1 MDEEAS
7 SWIRRTKFSH
17 TVCHRFDSS
26 RLASI
31 PMTPLPNRSSSLKAR
46 PEPVSRILSTGPNVV
61 QVQQSLSMNKHRA
74 VSPTPQVRLSDTF
87 KEARSNQKRFSTP
100 RPRRKYQEKGIHGKL
115 IHRDSLEATR
125 TPKILGSKSPSNTS
139 PLRHFTSVKFHDKT
153 KSHKESTW
161 SKYFDHGAGRV
172 TSVETANEHMV
183 ELSKLF
189 LGLRFA
195 HGAHSQLYH
204 GIYMDEAVAV
214 KIIRVPDDD
223 ENGALRAR
231 LENQFIREVTLLS
244 RLHHPNVIKVII
256 FLTIGIILFFLIF
269 IFS

>member
-17 TVCHRFDSS
+17 TVYNRLDTS
-26 RLASI
+26 RLTSI
-31 PMTPLPNRSSSLKAR
+31 SVTPLPTRVLSLKSR
-46 PEPVSRILSTGPNVV
+46 PEPTSSLLKAGPNVV
-61 QVQQSLSMNKHRA
+61 QVQQSLAKNKHRA
-74 VSPTPQVRLSDTF
+74 VSPSPEVKLSDTF
-87 KEARSNQKRFSTP
+87 EEARSNQRRFSTP
-100 RPRRKYQEKGIHGKL
+100 HPRRKYQEKGIHGKL
-115 IHRDSLEATR
+115 IPRDALEATR
-125 TPKILGSKSPSNTS
+125 TPKNIGSKSPSNTS
-139 PLRHFTSVKFHDKT
+139 PLRHFASVKFHDKT

-161 SKYFDHGAGRV
+161 TKYFDHGAGRV
-172 TSVETANEHMV
+172 TSVETADEHTV
-183 ELSKLF
+183 DLSKLF

-231 LENQFIREVTLLS
+231 LENQFSREVTLLA
-244 RLHHPNVIKVII
+244 RLHHPNVIKVLVYPVLVV
-256 FLTIGIILFFLIF
+256 FVKD
-269 IFS
+269 